1 MCYTKVSKNPIA
13 AGDLGWI
20 FARNCERSEQL
31 RNIGKWG
38 VSMTLDNNY
47 IRRNA
52 YVSRRSKQRRRQRR
66 VRIIVGISLLLI
78 ILAAMVA
85 GVCFIKQKKGAS
97 DTPLSQETIVEGS
110 RSQTSV
116 SIPSPETATAA
127 VNVPAIAENSALNL
141 LLSDAE
147 ALAASYDY
155 DGAIELLKS
164 NTACAEEIADK
175 DAIARYE
182 ETKATLVRVNPGE
195 ITHVFFHSLIMD
207 NSKAFDGDYDSAG
220 YNQVMT
226 TRSEFLK
233 ILEQMYERGYVLVK
247 MHDIG
252 YEVTT
257 ENGDVKFVAGD
268 IMLPPDKKA
277 FVMSQDD
284 VNYYEYM
291 EGDGFARRI
300 IVGEDGKPTCEMVMD
315 DGSISVGAY
324 DLVPLLEDFIAEH
337 PDFSYK
343 GARAVLAF
351 TGYQGVFGYRTD
363 PEYKD
368 SNPNYEEDCEMVR
381 QVAQCL
387 RDNGWELASHSW
399 GHINMRDRDF
409 HSVKTDADKWENRV
423 ESLIGETDII
433 LYPFGA
439 DVGDWKPYTM
449 KNEKYK
455 YLYELGF
462 RYFCNVDSSPYW
474 VQITDESMRQGR
486 RNLDGYRMYYDL
498 PETNPAKTYL
508 DDLFDVM
515 TVFDPDR
522 PTPVPPM

>member
-1 MCYTKVSKNPIA
+1 
-13 AGDLGWI
+13 
-20 FARNCERSEQL
+20 
-31 RNIGKWG
+31 
-38 VSMTLDNNY
+38 MTLDNNY
-47 IRRNA
+47 IRRNV
-52 YVSRRSKQRRRQRR
+52 YVSRRSKQHRRQRR
-66 VRIIVGISLLLI
+66 VRIILGILILLLL
-78 ILAAMVA
+78 LAATIA
-85 GVCFIKQKKGAS
+85 GVFFIKQKKDTSNTPAGQESVTEGTNPLAS
-97 DTPLSQETIVEGS
+97 L
-110 RSQTSV
+110 
-116 SIPSPETATAA
+116 SIPAPESATTDTEIPA
-127 VNVPAIAENSALNL
+127 VPKKSALDL
-141 LLSDAE
+141 LLDDAE
-147 ALAASYDY
+147 ALAATYDY
-155 DGAIELLKS
+155 DGAIELLTSDTTYTEEASVKDTVAAYEKIKS
-164 NTACAEEIADK
+164 
-175 DAIARYE
+175 
-182 ETKATLVRVNPGE
+182 TLVRVNPGE
-195 ITHVFFHSLIMD
+195 VTHVFFHSLIMD
-207 NSKAFDGDYDSAG
+207 NSKAFDGDYDEAG

-226 TRSEFLK
+226 TGSEFLK

-247 MHDIG
+247 MHDLAH
-252 YEVTT
+252 EVTD
-257 ENGDVKFVAGD
+257 ENGDLKFVAGD

-277 FVMSQDD
+277 FIMSQDD

-300 IVGEDGKPTCEMVMD
+300 VIGDDGKPTCEMVMD
-315 DGSISVGAY
+315 DGSISVGSY

-351 TGYQGVFGYRTD
+351 TGYQGVLGYRTD
-363 PEYKD
+363 AEYKNI
-368 SNPNYEEDCEMVR
+368 NPAYEADCEAVR
-381 QVAQCL
+381 QVAQRL

-423 ESLIGETDII
+423 ETLIGETDII

-449 KNEKYK
+449 ENEKYE
-455 YLYELGF
+455 YLYNLGF
-462 RYFCNVDSSPYW
+462 RYFCNVDSSPHW
-474 VQITDESMRQGR
+474 VQITGESMRQGR

-498 PETNPAKTYL
+498 PETSPTKTYL

>member
-1 MCYTKVSKNPIA
+1 MA
-13 AGDLGWI
+13 
-20 FARNCERSEQL
+20 
-31 RNIGKWG
+31 
-38 VSMTLDNNY
+38 LDNNY

-52 YVSRRSKQRRRQRR
+52 YVSSRSRQRKRQRR
-66 VRIIVGISLLLI
+66 VRIILGILVLFAV
-78 ILAAMVA
+78 LAAIIA
-85 GVCFIKQKKGAS
+85 GVYFIKQKKNTS
-97 DTPLSQETIVEGS
+97 DIPSPPEAVTELTKP
-110 RSQTSV
+110 QTAI
-116 SIPSPETATAA
+116 SIPSPETATTAA
-127 VNVPAIAENSALNL
+127 EIPAVHEKSGIDL
-141 LLSDAE
+141 LLANAE

-155 DGAIELLKS
+155 DAAIEFLKS
-164 NTACAEEIADK
+164 EAAFAENSSVLEAIAGYEEIK
-175 DAIARYE
+175 S
-182 ETKATLVRVNPGE
+182 TLVRVKPGE

-207 NSKAFDGDYDSAG
+207 NSKAFDGDYDAAG

-226 TRSEFLK
+226 TRSEFRK
-233 ILEQMYERGYVLVK
+233 ILEQMYARGYVLVK

-252 YEVTT
+252 YEVTD

-268 IMLPPDKKA
+268 IMLPPNKKA

-315 DGSISVGAY
+315 DGSISIGSY
-324 DLVPLLEDFIAEH
+324 DLVPLLEDFITEH

-351 TGYQGVFGYRTD
+351 TGYQGVLGYRTD

-368 SNPNYEEDCEMVR
+368 SNPNYEADCEAVR

-399 GHINMRDRDF
+399 GHINMRDRDLA
-409 HSVKTDADKWENRV
+409 SVKTDADKWENRV

-439 DVGDWKPYTM
+439 DVGDWKPYTLE
-449 KNEKYK
+449 NEKYN
-455 YLYELGF
+455 YLYKLGF

-498 PETNPAKTYL
+498 PETNPTKTYL
-508 DDLFDVM
+508 NDLFDVM